1 LVERK
6 GQEQTPYL
14 YKIQRHKSEKEIG
27 MEKKP
32 RKKQSRI
39 RAKILRKDFVIRVR
53 PDLNKYSEWNGV
65 VDVSIITDPDNKMDD
80 EAYYQVLHLCK
91 MMCAIVPLTEDDCD
105 LRDDINDF
113 IEKVVDKDY
122 HDMVKRMKE
131 KSKPK
136 ANVVNVEDNV
146 IHITIDSDTK
156 GNA

>member
-1 LVERK
+1 
-6 GQEQTPYL
+6 
-14 YKIQRHKSEKEIG
+14 
-27 MEKKP
+27 MDEKKP
-32 RKKQSRI
+32 RKKPRI

-53 PDLNKYSEWNGV
+53 PDLNKNSEWNGA

-91 MMCAIVPLTEDDCD
+91 MMCAIVPLTEDDCA

-136 ANVVNVEDNV
+136 ANIVGIEDNV
-146 IHITIDSDTK
+146 IHITIDSATK

>member
-1 LVERK
+1 
-6 GQEQTPYL
+6 
-14 YKIQRHKSEKEIG
+14 

-32 RKKQSRI
+32 RKKPRI

-53 PDLNKYSEWNGV
+53 PDLNKQGDWNGA

-136 ANVVNVEDNV
+136 ANIINVEDNV

>member
-1 LVERK
+1 
-6 GQEQTPYL
+6 
-14 YKIQRHKSEKEIG
+14 
-27 MEKKP
+27 MDEKKP
-32 RKKQSRI
+32 RRKRTSRI
-39 RAKILRKDFVIRVR
+39 RTKLLRKDFVIRVR
-53 PDLNKYSEWNGV
+53 PDLDKYSEWNGA

-122 HDMVKRMKE
+122 HDMVKRKMQE
-131 KSKPK
+131 SKPK

>member
-1 LVERK
+1 
-6 GQEQTPYL
+6 
-14 YKIQRHKSEKEIG
+14 
-27 MEKKP
+27 M
-32 RKKQSRI
+32 
-39 RAKILRKDFVIRVR
+39 IRVR
-53 PDLNKYSEWNGV
+53 PDLNKYSEWNGA